1 MFKIEW
7 EKMRD
12 LLKSERYT
20 ELGSQRQRNG
30 ILKRKKKQ
38 KIEKND
44 IEFCLL
50 SFLTLVFDFDTG
62 LRHCHCVSGRR
73 RGGKGEKG
81 RRLIV
86 SGNLKEKVIERE
98 RERGRGRDI

>member
-30 ILKRKKKQ
+30 ILKRKKK
-38 KIEKND
+38 KPKN
-44 IEFCLL
+44 
-50 SFLTLVFDFDTG
+50 
-62 LRHCHCVSGRR
+62 R
-73 RGGKGEKG
+73 KK
-81 RRLIV
+81 
-86 SGNLKEKVIERE
+86 
-98 RERGRGRDI
+98 